1 MPVPNASLT
10 PDETVQWSPSGPA
23 ALALTTSG
31 ALRVQRPRGPLVQ
44 AGTVNLVINPVPAP
58 TPSGWGGGVSATT
71 TIVNRPWD
79 SSKLTRKRVSTAS
92 TQIGLGP
99 IATTAPTT
107 IAAVVAGTTY
117 TFSATVMTEGQSG
130 NVSLLLY
137 GRNASGV
144 DSEIAGVSSVV
155 YHDRAITTNVPKRV
169 AVSFTIPT
177 GVVSIANLGIWF
189 PLSAAGQAAY
199 MCDMQ
204 LEIGDHPTDFVD
216 PDDPDTYW
224 IAAANNSPSVRPDRY
239 AEMPLGW
246 FVEEA
251 TTNYDANPISASTTH
266 LANNYAHITPTRIT
280 NAGLNHPTAGIINTA
295 TRITITST
303 PAENNVVGIWAA
315 TGLDFSVGAVVTHQV
330 YFRVSPKLIG
340 KQIGVILA
348 KIGGTYEQVVKTVI
362 GTGDWQYVDATLIIG
377 IAGGSSI
384 FMYIRPS
391 GVDTITGDANM
402 VGEWIDFTATQPEQK
417 AYATSLAVHTMG
429 TGYSLGAANVTNRAV
444 ATPYVTLPMPADQG
458 SIYVRYLAGSTPTS
472 RHIGGFGQIGGAGS
486 RALIPNISSGNQ
498 MNLRQGQDFHGL
510 ATVSDWN
517 QIRGVYAEYNGNQVA
532 VDYRDGVGK
541 RYSIRTGN
549 PPPPTWTSDMIPI
562 GWSGTPPFELPLNGY
577 VFAIAALPRLLTDT
591 ELDALGAIPT
601 EELSYASIV
610 GIGPQLGGLLL
621 THPDPGFAVLRTHG
635 GS

>member
-10 PDETVQWSPSGPA
+10 PDETVQWSPSGPT

-155 YHDRAITTNVPKRV
+155 WHDRALTTNVPKRV
-169 AVSFTIPT
+169 AASFTIPT
-177 GVVSIANLGIWF
+177 GVASIANLGIWF
-189 PLSAAGQAAY
+189 PWSAAGQAAY

-239 AEMPLGW
+239 SQLWWGW

-251 TTNYDANPISASTTH
+251 TVNYDPNPISASTTH

-315 TGLDFSVGAVVTHQV
+315 SGLDFSVGAVVTHQV

-391 GVDTITGDANM
+391 SVDTITGDANM
-402 VGEWIDFTATQPEQK
+402 VGEYIDFTATQIEQK
-417 AYATSLAVHTMG
+417 SYATSLAVHTMG
-429 TGYSLGAANVTNRAV
+429 TGYSLGAANVTNRAYGEISV
-444 ATPYVTLPMPADQG
+444 PAALMAALTERG
-458 SIYVRYLAGSTPTS
+458 ALYIRYLPRRAFATSGTKRLVRSGTYSGTNASFAIKEGQFPVAEWYNGSGTTAVAAIDAAVDGQIASVYTGWDGTDFHISVNDGPRNHVVRPIPPNPTVQPLS
-472 RHIGGFGQIGGAGS
+472 IGG
-486 RALIPNISSGNQ
+486 
-498 MNLRQGQDFHGL
+498 
-510 ATVSDWN
+510 
-517 QIRGVYAEYNGNQVA
+517 Y
-532 VDYRDGVGK
+532 
-541 RYSIRTGN
+541 
-549 PPPPTWTSDMIPI
+549 
-562 GWSGTPPFELPLNGY
+562 SGTQMANVY
-577 VFAIAALPRLLTDT
+577 VFAVIAFLRPPTDGELAALN
-591 ELDALGAIPT
+591 AIPT

-621 THPDPGFAVLRTHG
+621 THPGPGFAVLRTHG